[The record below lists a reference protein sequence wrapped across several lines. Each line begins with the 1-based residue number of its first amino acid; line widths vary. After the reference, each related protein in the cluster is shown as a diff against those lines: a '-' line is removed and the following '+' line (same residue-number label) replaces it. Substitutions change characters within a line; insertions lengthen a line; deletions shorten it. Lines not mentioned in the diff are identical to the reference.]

1 MIITEIQYFFS
12 KIIRFQ
18 AIFKDTV
25 EFTCALEF
33 KISSQRILNLDK
45 QSGNGFMSCIL
56 CQQTLRGELGSQEE
70 RGKTLPSRV
79 GKELEQE

>member
-33 KISSQRILNLDK
+33 KISSQRIFHINTEK
-45 QSGNGFMSCIL
+45 AAGAFS
-56 CQQTLRGELGSQEE
+56 
-70 RGKTLPSRV
+70 
-79 GKELEQE
+79 

>member
-33 KISSQRILNLDK
+33 KISSQHPYLHRVYGDAVDFDIAIQFNDK
-45 QSGNGFMSCIL
+45 ARSAVDQ
-56 CQQTLRGELGSQEE
+56 LRGNNHFFSLS
-70 RGKTLPSRV
+70 V
-79 GKELEQE
+79 N

>member
-1 MIITEIQYFFS
+1 MVWLQEDYNTKRTNVLPNLF
-12 KIIRFQ
+12 
-18 AIFKDTV
+18 
-25 EFTCALEF
+25 C
-33 KISSQRILNLDK
+33 ILNLDK

-56 CQQTLRGELGSQEE
+56 CQQTLRRELGSQEE